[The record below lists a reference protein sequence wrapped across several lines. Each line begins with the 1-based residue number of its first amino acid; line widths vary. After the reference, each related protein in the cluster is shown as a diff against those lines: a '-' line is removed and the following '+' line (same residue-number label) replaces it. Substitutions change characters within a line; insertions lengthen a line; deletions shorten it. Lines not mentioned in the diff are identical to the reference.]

1 MEGVPECFDSPRDRA
16 EFLRPA
22 HRAGVELYRAAI
34 VDCAFEPHGHDA
46 YGFGVIDQGVERFRL
61 RGAEHLA
68 PVDTLVA
75 MQPEDLHTGRAE
87 TPQGW
92 SYRMVYLDED
102 LLRGLG
108 RGAAWRF
115 DEALIRDPRTVAPVS
130 ALMHR
135 LWRAAEQGAE
145 PLAFDSLLVEL
156 VEHLRPHAR
165 DAGVPREA
173 CAAARFR
180 PVMELMRA
188 RLDEPLTLDALAA
201 AAGLSPFHFLRSFR
215 REHHAT
221 PQQML
226 MALRL
231 LEAKRRIAA
240 GEPLAQ
246 VAAATGLADQAHLT
260 RAFSRRYGVTPAR
273 YRQQLQQSGTRP
285 RRHA

>member
-1 MEGVPECFDSPRDRA
+1 
-16 EFLRPA
+16 
-22 HRAGVELYRAAI
+22 
-34 VDCAFEPHGHDA
+34 
-46 YGFGVIDQGVERFRL
+46 
-61 RGAEHLA
+61 
-68 PVDTLVA
+68 
-75 MQPEDLHTGRAE
+75 
-87 TPQGW
+87 
-92 SYRMVYLDED
+92 
-102 LLRGLG
+102 
-108 RGAAWRF
+108 
-115 DEALIRDPRTVAPVS
+115 
-130 ALMHR
+130 
-135 LWRAAEQGAE
+135 
-145 PLAFDSLLVEL
+145 
-156 VEHLRPHAR
+156 
-165 DAGVPREA
+165 
-173 CAAARFR
+173 
-180 PVMELMRA
+180 MELMRA